1 MKIID
6 FNKPFVTLEDRK
18 YIDHV
23 FKNNKY
29 ADGYFQRQC
38 ENFIRKKIKSKFV
51 ALTQSCTSALEIAM
65 ILINLKSCGTPA
77 RSFSIRVRAEISVM
91 CQKTKVSVL

>member
-6 FNKPFVTLEDRK
+6 FNKPFVTLEDKK

-29 ADGYFQRQC
+29 A
-38 ENFIRKKIKSKFV
+38 KK
-51 ALTQSCTSALEIAM
+51 
-65 ILINLKSCGTPA
+65 
-77 RSFSIRVRAEISVM
+77 
-91 CQKTKVSVL
+91 

>member
-6 FNKPFVTLEDRK
+6 FNKPFVTLEDKK

-29 ADGYFQRQC
+29 ADGYFQ
-38 ENFIRKKIKSKFV
+38 NNVKI
-51 ALTQSCTSALEIAM
+51 L
-65 ILINLKSCGTPA
+65 
-77 RSFSIRVRAEISVM
+77 
-91 CQKTKVSVL
+91 